1 MSITYKYMI
10 IMKYAIRSLK
20 YLLLIC
26 VLYVALLWAS
36 SIFTYNGMVDVVTL
50 LRAQLG
56 SERGL
61 LLVVAFVAL
70 SLFYPRFG
78 YVRRVVAGANI
89 EDDRIR
95 IDNAMK
101 LYGFKFAEVRD
112 GRMVYRAE
120 GIIRRMT
127 LLFEDEILVRQVEDG
142 VEIEGL
148 RRSAVRIIYQLSA
161 YIERKER

>member
-1 MSITYKYMI
+1 
-10 IMKYAIRSLK
+10 MKYAIRSLK

-26 VLYVALLWAS
+26 VLYVAMTWLSAVY
-36 SIFTYNGMVDVVTL
+36 TYDTDVETL

-61 LLVVAFVAL
+61 WLIVCMVAL
-70 SLFYPRFG
+70 ALFYPRFG
-78 YVRRVVAGANI
+78 FVRRLVEGVNI
-89 EDDRIR
+89 DNDRIR

-112 GRMVYRAE
+112 GVAVYRAE
-120 GIIRRMT
+120 GIIRRIT
-127 LLFEDEILVRQVEDG
+127 LLFEDEILVRQVEGG

-148 RRSAVRIIYQLSA
+148 RRTAVRIIYQLKA
-161 YIERKER
+161 YIEHRERE